1 MKRLLMLMI
10 CMLIA
15 INALAQV
22 DSTFVRYYYPTEET
36 HPYWYSY
43 LSDLTTAANVFEKYG
58 GSLGL
63 QMLATYST
71 PPPLELLYFQSP
83 IASYSRRGDY
93 LGTSFIPYNED
104 GLLYGYYSHIIKDG
118 HGGYLALDAYEQR
131 IHRLNRNLQYE
142 ECISLMHDSMQFDY
156 IQDIHLEENGVI
168 VSGNLYGTDKYGI
181 CGFGFDFVS
190 QWAHLLRDQWPRRG
204 IVDVSSGGY
213 LHWYGGYNGGNYG
226 YINAH
231 RLSATGDTLWTRYH
245 ISPSVEELVEVNDR
259 YYGLAYH
266 SLSINAAELRV
277 YDFGIDFA
285 NEDPGEPIL
294 VIPANP
300 LLDQG
305 LSPIDPRP
313 FCVMRSSDN
322 CILLAISTPVGEIF
336 KFDESFNLL
345 WMSNA
350 LPNERIG
357 VGDHPMI
364 ELENGDI
371 LYCATMINVYP
382 NPNRIGLVR
391 IDANGNYVGI
401 EDDTETTPVK
411 PAILAY
417 PNPFTR
423 DVYIELKEADNSTSM
438 MEVYNIKG
446 QLIETKAIRGAKAT
460 WTPQNLPSGVYILK
474 LQGKTSDIAC
484 KMITYFK

>member
-1 MKRLLMLMI
+1 MSWGVKQLTSSICFLSLMLG
-10 CMLIA
+10 LT
-15 INALAQV
+15 AQV
-22 DSTFVRYYYPTEET
+22 DSTFIRYYYPTEQT

-71 PPPLELLYFQSP
+71 PPPLELLYLQSP

-118 HGGYLALDAYEQR
+118 HSGYLALDAYEHR

-142 ECISLMHDSMQFDY
+142 ESLRLIDGNGDQIEALDIIEDSDSFIVVSRYPAYQVLKFAYNLDCLWQIPKFSHEHMCIKQISDGSFVNLWWHHPNYKVMKMTSSGDVIWTKLLQCDY
-156 IQDIHLEENGVI
+156 IQDFIEI
-168 VSGNLYGTDKYGI
+168 D
-181 CGFGFDFVS
+181 
-190 QWAHLLRDQWPRRG
+190 
-204 IVDVSSGGY
+204 
-213 LHWYGGYNGGNYG
+213 
-226 YINAH
+226 
-231 RLSATGDTLWTRYH
+231 
-245 ISPSVEELVEVNDR
+245 DR
-259 YYGLAYH
+259 YYGLYYY
-266 SLSINAAELRV
+266 SFSGVSELRV

-294 VIPANP
+294 VIPANR

-305 LSPIDPRP
+305 LSPFDPRP
-313 FCVMRSSDN
+313 FCVMRSSNN

-336 KFDESFNLL
+336 KFDENFNLL
-345 WMSNA
+345 WTSNA

-371 LYCATMINVYP
+371 LYCATMINIYP

-391 IDANGNYVGI
+391 IDENGNYVGI
-401 EDDTETTPVK
+401 EDYTETTPVK

-446 QLIETKAIRGAKAT
+446 QLIETKAIRGANAT

-474 LQGKTSDIAC
+474 LQGKARDIAC
-484 KMITYFK
+484 KMITYIK